1 MSDDIKKD
9 HKNIVENEK
18 SEEQSQKASKL
29 SENVEKIS
37 KSTIKPTSPTIPK
50 PKGKSEQEN
59 AKSEYFTKSVN
70 EAKIVWKSNIESAT
84 VIKWLEAKKANK
96 NLTMAK
102 FCETQGILR
111 SMLCKWLSNFKD
123 KDLILKAITIPIS
136 KGRSEDANNK
146 SPSKRNKFQCE
157 LCEKFYDTK
166 GDLKGHIQVDHDKML
181 QYECMFCN
189 VRFSSKSRMQKHKTF
204 HHKDELN
211 KINNEDL
218 NEKSITI
225 AKSKG
230 KSEQEDNK
238 SLTKSDLKQPIQLVH
253 DKKVKFECEF
263 CFVWHSN
270 KFSLQKH
277 IAFRHN
283 DKLKKLNKTNE
294 KDEDLNEKS
303 IAIPKSLTENEQL
316 IEIPEATESES
327 LKEKSITIPKFPFS
341 KKNLKGQLIS
351 E

>member
-1 MSDDIKKD
+1 MKKD
-9 HKNIVENEK
+9 HENIVEIEQSEEKNSKQKDQDLNEK
-18 SEEQSQKASKL
+18 SIA
-29 SENVEKIS
+29 IP
-37 KSTIKPTSPTIPK
+37 KSVIKPTSPTIPK
-50 PKGKSEQEN
+50 PKRKSEQEN
-59 AKSEYFTKSVN
+59 TKSEYFTKSVN
-70 EAKIVWKSNIESAT
+70 EAKIVWKANIESAT

-136 KGRSEDANNK
+136 KGKFEDVDSK
-146 SPSKRNKFQCE
+146 STSKRNKFQCK
-157 LCEKFYDTK
+157 LCDKDYDTK
-166 GDLKGHIQVDHDKML
+166 GDLK
-181 QYECMFCN
+181 
-189 VRFSSKSRMQKHKTF
+189 
-204 HHKDELN
+204 HH
-211 KINNEDL
+211 
-218 NEKSITI
+218 
-225 AKSKG
+225 
-230 KSEQEDNK
+230 
-238 SLTKSDLKQPIQLVH
+238 IQLVH
-253 DKKVKFECEF
+253 DKKLQFECEF
-263 CFVWHSN
+263 CNVKHSN
-270 KFSLQKH
+270 KSSLQKH

-294 KDEDLNEKS
+294 KDEDLSEKS
-303 IAIPKSLTENEQL
+303 ITIPKSLTENEQL